1 MSHAR
6 TRRLVAACCAAGVGL
21 PAMIVRH
28 ASAATQYNL
37 LVLDPNGGEANGIE
51 NGRAVGFDTHGA
63 AIWNNLGTSVTR
75 LTIPT
80 GFQGVAPVAI
90 SGSQEVGNGV
100 IAATHQQRALLWNS
114 DGANMV
120 DLSTAGAGTSFALAT
135 DGAQQ
140 AGATAAGAALW
151 TGTAASY
158 VNLGPTNY
166 AFSEATG
173 VSNGVQVGW
182 GGDSPASNNA
192 DALLWHGTAS
202 SVSVLRTAAKAFGI
216 HGTQVV
222 GWTAGTGLV
231 QGSLQDAGMWTN
243 ATPQSFLDLAPAGTT
258 ASELTATNGN
268 QQVGD
273 VSLEFGGATLPLD
286 HHAGVWSSAASS
298 FQILSVP
305 SGDNFSFATGID
317 AQGDI
322 SGFCGLQIAGAVGS
336 FVPVIWQPVPEPS
349 AAAAAALSA
358 ALLSIRRSPRRADCR
373 WTFPCRP

>member
-1 MSHAR
+1 MPHAG
-6 TRRLVAACCAAGVGL
+6 TLRLVAACCAAGVGL

-37 LVLDPNGGEANGIE
+37 IVLDPNGGEANGIE

-75 LTIPT
+75 LSIPA

-114 DGANMV
+114 DGASMV

-140 AGATAAGAALW
+140 VGATAAGAALW
-151 TGTAASY
+151 SGTAASY

-166 AFSEATG
+166 AFAEATG

-216 HGTQVV
+216 HATQVV
-222 GWTAGTGLV
+222 GWTAGTGLI

-243 ATPQSFLDLAPAGTT
+243 ATLQSFVDLAPTGTT
-258 ASELTATNGN
+258 ASELLATNGTVE
-268 QQVGD
+268 VGD
-273 VSLEFGGATLPLD
+273 VSLLGGVFGGLPADL
-286 HHAGVWSSAASS
+286 HAGVWRGTASS
-298 FQILSVP
+298 FQMLP
-305 SGDNFSFATGID
+305 TPQGDNFSIATGID
-317 AQGDI
+317 AQGNI
-322 SGFCGLQIAGAVGS
+322 SGFAGVQSGGAVGS

-349 AAAAAALSA
+349 PAVMIALAAAVVAF
-358 ALLSIRRSPRRADCR
+358 RRRTRRADC
-373 WTFPCRP
+373 